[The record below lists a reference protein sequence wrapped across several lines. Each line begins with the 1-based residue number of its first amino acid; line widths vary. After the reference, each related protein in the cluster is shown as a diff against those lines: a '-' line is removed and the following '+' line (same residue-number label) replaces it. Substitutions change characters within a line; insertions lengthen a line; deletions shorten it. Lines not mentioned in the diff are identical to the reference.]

1 MKIYSTFLSVLT
13 ILALTA
19 CSKDK
24 DEDLTMANQ
33 SKNISVSLG
42 GLSTKASDPTDL
54 FTKDTM
60 NVNSVLIYLTDVNG
74 TVVTSR
80 TITKDNVLNSDWY
93 KLTDPAQGL
102 KFVNIPQAV
111 SKVYVYGNPGTAVN
125 NNVISTTL
133 TDQQGSLVL
142 YSGSDDD
149 LTPIENEP
157 INPDPT
163 SGKTY
168 MASVSI
174 APVVARLQIKSI
186 TITPTGSFLF
196 TRKINN
202 VDKTATVSWTN
213 FSADIMGIYMNGYYN
228 VYNNP
233 GNLEQLC
240 SNTTFTSHITN
251 GQWLFENN
259 PTLDAASFA
268 SYNKFDGTN
277 YQPLPT
283 ALNGKCYAFNFFP
296 GMEVPKLH
304 LDLANIK
311 TENLASTDPA
321 VFNPALITDVRFANV
336 VKYYKDINTEMVA
349 SDFKPGTIY
358 NMDIELIPM
367 LDNDLGNIQYN
378 VLVKVSIEPWKEE
391 TIIPGF
397 DLEQ

>member
-1 MKIYSTFLSVLT
+1 MKIYSTYLSVLAV
-13 ILALTA
+13 LALTA
-19 CSKDK
+19 CSKDN

-33 SKNISVSLG
+33 SKNISVSLK
-42 GLSTKASDPTDL
+42 GLSTKAVEPTDL

-74 TVVTSR
+74 TVVTSQ
-80 TITKDNVLNSDWY
+80 TVTKDNVLNSDWH
-93 KLTDPAQGL
+93 KLTDPSLGL

-111 SKVYVYGNPGTAVN
+111 SKVYVYGNPGNAVN
-125 NNVISTTL
+125 NNIISTTL
-133 TDQQGSLVL
+133 ADQQGSMVL
-142 YSGSDDD
+142 YNGSDDD

-157 INPDPT
+157 IDPDPT

-168 MASVSI
+168 MASISI
-174 APVVARLQIKSI
+174 APVVARLQIRSI
-186 TITPTGSFLF
+186 TIKPSGSFLF

-213 FSADIMGIYMNGYYN
+213 FSADIMGIYMNGFYN
-228 VYNNP
+228 AYNNP

-240 SNTTFTSHITN
+240 SNTTFTSHIAN

-296 GMEVPKLH
+296 GTEVPKLH

-311 TENLASTDPA
+311 IENLASTDQA
-321 VFNPALITDVRFANV
+321 VFNPALITNVRFANI
-336 VKYYKDINTEMVA
+336 VKYYKDVNTEMVA

-358 NMDIELIPM
+358 NMDIELIPV
-367 LDNDLGNIQYN
+367 LDNDLRNIQYN